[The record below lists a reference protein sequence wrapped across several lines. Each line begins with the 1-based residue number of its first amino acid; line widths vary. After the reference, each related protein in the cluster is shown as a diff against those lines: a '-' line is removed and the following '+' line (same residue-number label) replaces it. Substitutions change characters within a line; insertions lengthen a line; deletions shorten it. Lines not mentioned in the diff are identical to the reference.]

1 MSGVWRRVMQHLKV
15 FRRMPYWQQFGI
27 ATVVII
33 LGAVVRYLT
42 FDINPLIVYLPFAL
56 LIIFAFQPIVAVY
69 STLLS
74 AAIGVHFFLTPLW
87 NLKSMSAEWIAIIVI
102 YVATKFLMIV
112 MAHAMHR
119 AYTDLHLISDELNH
133 RVKNTMAVVQSIV
146 NHTAKQ
152 AAGVDEFKEIVAQR
166 LGALTK
172 SHMLLTTT
180 EWKSVSLRQIVEA
193 QVSLLSPDA
202 EEVVAVDGH
211 NVNIVSSATV
221 SLGMIFHELATN
233 AVKHGALKPGC
244 GGTVHVS
251 WNVGAGM
258 LSIRW
263 VESGG
268 PPVEAPTRRG
278 FGSSLLQRLVRS
290 LGGDVD
296 MDFAPTGLVAQV
308 QFKTD
313 LTVEAVGG

>member
-1 MSGVWRRVMQHLKV
+1 MSGNWREVMQNLKF

-27 ATVVII
+27 ATVVVI

-42 FDINPLIVYLPFAL
+42 FDINPLIIYLPFL
-56 LIIFAFQPIVAVY
+56 VVIIFAFQPVVAVY

-74 AAIGVHFFLTPLW
+74 AAVGVHYFLTPLW
-87 NLKSMSAEWIAIIVI
+87 NLENMSAEWIAIIVI
-102 YVATKFLMIV
+102 YVTTKFLMTA

-119 AYTDLHLISDELNH
+119 AYTDLDIISGELNH

-152 AAGVDEFKEIVAQR
+152 VTEVEQFKEIVAQR

-180 EWKSVSLRQIVEA
+180 DWKSVSLRQIVEA

-202 EEVVAVDGH
+202 EEVVAIDGY
-211 NVNIVSSATV
+211 NVKIVSSATV

-233 AVKHGALKPGC
+233 AVKHGALQSGC
-244 GGTVHVS
+244 VGTVNVS
-251 WNVGAGM
+251 WTVMQDM

-268 PPVEAPTRRG
+268 PPVEAPSRRG

-290 LGGDVD
+290 LGGDMT
-296 MDFAPTGLVAQV
+296 MDFAPTGLTAQI

-313 LTVEAVGG
+313 LTVEAEGW